1 MFFIKVLSRQCDRRV
16 VLAILLWPGAR
27 PSYGERAPGRR
38 AARALIFR
46 SWLFFAGEAGLLGA
60 CSCFSDTLLAA
71 MSAADRF
78 TGFITNVGE
87 DSLEIATRPGTSRT
101 VRTTGSTR
109 YIKWV
114 THQPWQQPTTA
125 DRTSLQVDRCVQV
138 QLQSGEQAVAG
149 IIRINTDQ
157 PGSIGDPCRRLRAPR
172 PAK

>member
-1 MFFIKVLSRQCDRRV
+1 MVIKVLSRPCVRQV
-16 VLAILLWPGAR
+16 VLTILIWAGAM
-27 PSYGERAPGRR
+27 P
-38 AARALIFR
+38 
-46 SWLFFAGEAGLLGA
+46 
-60 CSCFSDTLLAA
+60 A

-87 DSLEIATRPGTSRT
+87 DALEITTRPGTSRS

-138 QLQSGEQAVAG
+138 QLQSGEQAVAR

-172 PAK
+172 RPK